1 MAIWRTAHRVV
12 SIDARILSAFAPDR
26 SVVVS
31 SVGSLRILAVGTA
44 LCGLVATGSG
54 CFLFNHG
61 KAAPAP
67 VATFDVPAGEIA
79 LSVTNHNYLDV
90 VIYVL
95 HDGQQTRIGTVTGS
109 SSQVFYLR
117 ARLLGMGREI
127 RLLGHPIGGQDLAR
141 TETIVVQPGQYIE
154 WTLETD
160 LRRSSVGVY

>member
-1 MAIWRTAHRVV
+1 MPVVTTWNVRVFRVTPLGGSFAPMARAG
-12 SIDARILSAFAPDR
+12 SLAPAAFA
-26 SVVVS
+26 V
-31 SVGSLRILAVGTA
+31 L
-44 LCGLVATGSG
+44 LVAGSA
-54 CFLFNHG
+54 CFLFNRG
-61 KAAPAP
+61 KSGQGAAASPE
-67 VATFDVPAGEIA
+67 GEVA
-79 LSVTNHNYLDV
+79 LSVTNHNFLDV

-95 HDGQQTRIGTVTGS
+95 HDGQQTRVGTVTGS